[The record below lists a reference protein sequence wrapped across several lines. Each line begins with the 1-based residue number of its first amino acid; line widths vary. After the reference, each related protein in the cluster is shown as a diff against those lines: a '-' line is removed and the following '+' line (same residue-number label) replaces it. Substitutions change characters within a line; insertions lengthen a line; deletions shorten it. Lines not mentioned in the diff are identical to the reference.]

1 MCYSNI
7 IMDKDSRRK
16 ARFVERL
23 TWWQATGI
31 DFGVFIAPIVISI
44 ILSNISDATLLD
56 GLFGIYRD
64 LPLPYSIV
72 SPPIL
77 AVLLG
82 TLCALIFA
90 IHFAARRKDL
100 TTLKRVMPLALPACI
115 FLIVLLYY

>member
-1 MCYSNI
+1 
-7 IMDKDSRRK
+7 MDKDSRRK

-31 DFGVFIAPIVISI
+31 AFGVFIAPIVISI
-44 ILSNISDATLLD
+44 ILINVSDATLLD
-56 GLFGIYRD
+56 GLFGIYRN
-64 LPLPYSIV
+64 LPLQSSIV

-77 AVLLG
+77 AVSLG

-115 FLIVLLYY
+115 FLIALLYY